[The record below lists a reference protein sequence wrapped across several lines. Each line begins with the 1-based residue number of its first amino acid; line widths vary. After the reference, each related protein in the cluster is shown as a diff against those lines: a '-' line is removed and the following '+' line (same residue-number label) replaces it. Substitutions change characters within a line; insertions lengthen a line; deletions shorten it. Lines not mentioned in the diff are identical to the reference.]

1 MKNKNILIMV
11 TGSIAAYKACE
22 IIRLLR
28 KEGANVQVM
37 MSESAQKFIG
47 KATFAALSGS
57 DVQNYGFPDRKIHSR
72 SDLRW

>member
-1 MKNKNILIMV
+1 MV

-57 DVQNYGFPDRKIHSR
+57 EVLTKLFPNTP
-72 SDLRW
+72 

>member
-1 MKNKNILIMV
+1 MLYIRIL
-11 TGSIAAYKACE
+11 GSIAAYKACE
-22 IIRLLR
+22 VIRLLR

-57 DVQNYGFPDRKIHSR
+57 EVLNSNRPVSKIMILHIVSR
-72 SDLRW
+72 YEK

>member
-1 MKNKNILIMV
+1 MV

-57 DVQNYGFPDRKIHSR
+57 EVLTKKCQKK
-72 SDLRW
+72 